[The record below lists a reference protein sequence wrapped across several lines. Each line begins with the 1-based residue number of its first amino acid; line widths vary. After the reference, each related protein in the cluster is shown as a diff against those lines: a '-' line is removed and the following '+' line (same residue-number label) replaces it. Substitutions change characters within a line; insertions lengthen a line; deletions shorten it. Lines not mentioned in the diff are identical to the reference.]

1 MPKLKNSSAGHLEIN
16 LGINFQD
23 QLKKVWNVDFWGQ
36 NSLHNVYNFW
46 ANNVWFRRVPVIRF
60 GWNFKWMHK
69 IWFRKI
75 YIPASRLYDLI
86 ENPRSLEAASG
97 QTEPRSFRPPYMVL
111 KWLPLVSGSQKWP
124 RPRAASSDLGIS
136 KRSHSLEAGNFFF
149 RNQILFIVLKYEP
162 NRTTGTLPNRIFFV
176 QKLSS
181 WWRPKWRSKCKVS
194 KIFQLI
200 LKIHV

>member
-46 ANNVWFRRVPVIRF
+46 TNNVWFRRVPVIRF
-60 GWNFKWMHK
+60 GWNFEWMHK
-69 IWFRKI
+69 ILFRKI

-111 KWLPLVSGSQKWP
+111 KWLPLVSGCQICVYIWWKYAIKETYL
-124 RPRAASSDLGIS
+124 R
-136 KRSHSLEAGNFFF
+136 KRDNDFFQ
-149 RNQILFIVLKYEP
+149 NIH
-162 NRTTGTLPNRIFFV
+162 
-176 QKLSS
+176 
-181 WWRPKWRSKCKVS
+181 PKRGP
-194 KIFQLI
+194 
-200 LKIHV
+200 